1 MMCPKIRQC
10 YEKLILLLTVAAL
23 PNLASAAAT
32 FFTFD
37 GITGGGVFSTTGQ
50 NFVQT
55 GVLAGYTVN
64 VKASFQPSSYGLPYT
79 VSSSNLSGFP
89 YENPVYTGAPGI
101 FFSLLADQYDGSNAL
116 VTFDVTFTRTGPAG
130 YLKLDAFSAE
140 SVDREQETLVTS
152 GSNWTVS
159 SNANVD
165 SVLLAGNTAV
175 VTELNDQPGIGSYVL
190 TTDFASGSGTVSWTY
205 DYLAPAPTFTGG
217 ANMIGFAATVVPEPS
232 THAFVAIIGML
243 GMTIRRRRKL

>member
-1 MMCPKIRQC
+1 MK
-10 YEKLILLLTVAAL
+10 KLILILTIAAL

-32 FFTFD
+32 FFTFT
-37 GITGGGVFSTTGQ
+37 GITGSGVFSTTGQ
-50 NFVQT
+50 DFAQS
-55 GVLAGYTVN
+55 GDLAGYTVN

-79 VSSSNLSGFP
+79 ISSSNLSGFP
-89 YENPVYTGAPGI
+89 YENPVYGGAPGI
-101 FFSLLADQYDGSNAL
+101 FFSLLADQFSGSNAL

-140 SVDREQETLVTS
+140 SVDRERDTLVTS
-152 GSNWTVS
+152 GSNWTI
-159 SNANVD
+159 SNSANVD
-165 SVLLAGNTAV
+165 SVSLTGNTAV
-175 VTELNDQPGIGSYVL
+175 VTELNDQSGIGSYVL

-205 DYLAPAPTFTGG
+205 DYLAPAPVFTGG